1 MCSDRARLRRTA
13 RARKACGSDRDCH
26 AREVSRSTSRSN
38 LREVFRRPKF
48 RLGTQTPIATGF
60 VPSAN
65 PTFGRMETRLDVA
78 ATVNLLH
85 GDTGT
90 ADSTHDMSSC
100 VSAAPGLGRLCRRTG
115 MQQGANNGANNSDK
129 VSGDPI
135 VGGEGGGGQHECRSL
150 SRYNGVLYVPRHVHS
165 TPLWLAER

>member
-1 MCSDRARLRRTA
+1 MTA
-13 RARKACGSDRDCH
+13 KAWCAC
-26 AREVSRSTSRSN
+26 
-38 LREVFRRPKF
+38 
-48 RLGTQTPIATGF
+48 I
-60 VPSAN
+60 PSAN

-100 VSAAPGLGRLCRRTG
+100 VSAAPGLGS
-115 MQQGANNGANNSDK
+115 NSDK

-135 VGGEGGGGQHECRSL
+135 VGGEGGAGQHECRSL